1 MVSACGQVH
10 RAGWI
15 GAARLTCRSPS
26 TASVNSSGEAMAAVA
41 RDAARSAKAA
51 PMLKPRL
58 EEEML
63 SMATGYRRFDRIAS
77 NSRPALY
84 VARSKAT
91 KYRGVDPLKRQVTM
105 CLEVLIA

>member
-41 RDAARSAKAA
+41 RDAARSAEAA

-63 SMATGYRRFDRIAS
+63 SMATIGD
-77 NSRPALY
+77 SRSDCKPTALLWRVELY
-84 VARSKAT
+84 
-91 KYRGVDPLKRQVTM
+91 M
-105 CLEVLIA
+105 